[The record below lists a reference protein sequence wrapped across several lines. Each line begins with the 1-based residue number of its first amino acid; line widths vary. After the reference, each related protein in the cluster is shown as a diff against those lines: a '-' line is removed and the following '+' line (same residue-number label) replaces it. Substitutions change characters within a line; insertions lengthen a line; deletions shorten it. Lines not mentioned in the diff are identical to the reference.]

1 MSVPLELLAYRPLV
15 GFQEIKNVLE
25 RIGVPNT
32 KDGRRDLYTSVIS
45 VTNPNTKENYLL
57 HFKQALQLEGKPVS
71 EWKSEDQARLH
82 NIAHLLTNWNLIEP
96 LHSLQEYDT
105 MVKCRI
111 LTRQEQSEWNIIKK
125 YSVNYTKIHRLFPQQ

>member
-96 LHSLQEYDT
+96 LRSLQEYDT

>member
-71 EWKSEDQARLH
+71 EWKAEDQARLH

>member
-96 LHSLQEYDT
+96 LRSLQEYDT

-111 LTRQEQSEWNIIKK
+111 LTRQEQPEWNIIKK

>member
-111 LTRQEQSEWNIIKK
+111 LTRQEQAEWNIIKK